1 MTTQAVKDKGAEH
14 SKHELIARRIVSYLV
29 LTILCFLC
37 LFFFYVLI
45 INATRNH
52 YQIQR
57 GFSFLPGKSFM
68 TNLNN
73 VLADANI
80 PILSGIKNSLF
91 VSALSAALS
100 IYFSALTA
108 YGVHAYDFKL
118 KKIASAFIIL
128 IMTMPTQV
136 SALGFV
142 RLITGMKL
150 NDTLIPLFLPSIAA
164 PTVYYFMISY
174 MKSNCPAPQ
183 RGLPQVRY
191 GSGVYA
197 HRNRHHAGHRR
208 LPFTEQVHRRG
219 RCLGRRKGLT
229 AQGYFGHCFCD
240 YTFPQDGKSAEKP
253 LLCRLFIFPFFSVCV
268 MILSTKKNMEVH
280 RHELSQGLHLGR
292 GNRVLPNRG
301 CCF

>member
-164 PTVYYFMISY
+164 PTVYYFMIS
-174 MKSNCPAPQ
+174 
-183 RGLPQVRY
+183 
-191 GSGVYA
+191 
-197 HRNRHHAGHRR
+197 
-208 LPFTEQVHRRG
+208 T
-219 RCLGRRKGLT
+219 
-229 AQGYFGHCFCD
+229 
-240 YTFPQDGKSAEKP
+240 
-253 LLCRLFIFPFFSVCV
+253 
-268 MILSTKKNMEVH
+268 
-280 RHELSQGLHLGR
+280 
-292 GNRVLPNRG
+292 
-301 CCF
+301 